1 MSAGN
6 LKQEA
11 RDLIDNLPD
20 NATWDDV
27 VYEMVVRR
35 EIELGLQDSDQN
47 KITSVEDMLK
57 EFEIEEW
64 NFIGRTV
71 PRPGL
76 KK

>member
-57 EFEIEEW
+57 EFEIEE
-64 NFIGRTV
+64 
-71 PRPGL
+71 
-76 KK
+76 